1 MLCYIS
7 NIRASE
13 LSSILVCCQSV
24 NYVSSF
30 DHFYKYLNVFMILHS
45 HFKWWWSDER
55 LYGPGLAFKCLVNG
69 CFIKIEGKIL
79 TFYEVKPRE
88 KAIFLC
94 NNQNEPIIHE
104 LMKCLCLWH
113 GCLGCSSF
121 PLHVATNW
129 IGLMALAW
137 QYNVV
142 GWLAR
147 WLLLTIF
154 HTTSCIT
161 LCP

>member
-69 CFIKIEGKIL
+69 CFIKIEGKVLSMESSRGREQYSYCVITRKNQSYISWWNACAYGMAVWAAL
-79 TFYEVKPRE
+79 LFPR
-88 KAIFLC
+88 
-94 NNQNEPIIHE
+94 NE
-104 LMKCLCLWH
+104 LDR
-113 GCLGCSSF
+113 
-121 PLHVATNW
+121 VA
-129 IGLMALAW
+129 
-137 QYNVV
+137 

-147 WLLLTIF
+147 WLLLPIF
-154 HTTSCIT
+154 HSTSCIT
-161 LCP
+161 LYPH